1 MVKIIKGTY
10 GYVGENGIPTPKT
23 CNDEPFSVNPEE
35 EQRLIE
41 LGVAVHVDDE
51 AEAPKKAKEEPKAE
65 PKKQASEKS
74 TKKKAKNKKDTA
86 DEEPPAFEAADPV

>member
-1 MVKIIKGTY
+1 MIKIIKGTY

-41 LGVAVHVDDE
+41 LDVAVHIDDE
-51 AEAPKKAKEEPKAE
+51 AEAPKKAEEEPKAE
-65 PKKQASEKS
+65 PKKQASK
-74 TKKKAKNKKDTA
+74 KKKAKNKKDTA

>member
-1 MVKIIKGTY
+1 MIKIIKGTY

-23 CNDEPFSVNPEE
+23 CNDEPFSMNPEE

-65 PKKQASEKS
+65 PKKQASK
-74 TKKKAKNKKDTA
+74 KKKAKNKKDTA